1 MKKYS
6 DLCFR
11 LFQKYYLKHFSKGRY
26 VELNYRLFKT
36 FIKCIGIN
44 NFENINMSGEK
55 WMIDILLKKY
65 GFQNSFIYFD
75 VGANV
80 GKFAKEVLNAY
91 PQAQG
96 YLFEPNPSS
105 YQKLQSNHE
114 LSSAKKFNYGC
125 GERNEVLKFYD
136 RSDIDGSSH
145 ASLYSEVISSI
156 HKKSLVEIQV
166 EIIALD
172 SFCKN
177 MQISNIDFLKID
189 TEGHEL
195 AVLKGAGDLISNNL
209 IKIIQFEFNEM
220 NVISRTFMRDF
231 TSLLSNY
238 QLHRLL
244 SDGMMKLNNCILD
257 TEIFGFQNIVAVN
270 KNILNE

>member
-1 MKKYS
+1 MSKYA

-55 WMIDILLKKY
+55 WMIDILLKKKY
-65 GFQNSFIYFD
+65 RFQNGCVFID

-80 GKFAKEVLNAY
+80 GKFAKEVLIAY

-114 LSSAKKFNYGC
+114 LRSAQKFNYGC
-125 GERNEVLKFYD
+125 GERNEVMKFYD
-136 RSDIDGSSH
+136 RADIDGSSY
-145 ASLYSEVISSI
+145 ASLYPEVISSI

-177 MQISNIDFLKID
+177 MQISKIDFLKID

-195 AVLKGAGDLISNNL
+195 AVLKGASDLISNNL
-209 IKIIQFEFNEM
+209 SF
-220 NVISRTFMRDF
+220 
-231 TSLLSNY
+231 L
-238 QLHRLL
+238 
-244 SDGMMKLNNCILD
+244 
-257 TEIFGFQNIVAVN
+257 QNP
-270 KNILNE
+270 KN